1 MELKEARNILKSPA
15 ASISLIAARRRK
27 NGLTNYLSS
36 LSLAETEDAN
46 TCTIRI
52 LIKKKIT

>member
-46 TCTIRI
+46 TCTN
-52 LIKKKIT
+52 TH